1 LGRVRRKVL
10 HLCLLLVG
18 FALLLA
24 EHARAAER
32 LMLVLD
38 GSGSMWGEVGGEA
51 KIVTVRRVIG
61 EMIDQLQPEQQ
72 VGLIVYGHNE
82 KGNCGDIETV
92 VPVGPLNKTQLKMAI
107 NNISPKG
114 MTPIADAVTL
124 AAEALRYTEEKATVV
139 VISDGRESCGK
150 DVCATA
156 ERLESTGVEFTAHT
170 ISLDIGDEEGQK
182 QLRCLA
188 QYTGGKFLVVQNPPA
203 ELAQALQEIR
213 KEVAP
218 EPAPRTT
225 RLIARIGSG
234 DVANG
239 PVDWTIINQTT
250 ENVIRTESKSGILE
264 HPLDN
269 GRYEIYVRAGPLVG
283 ETIAEVKGGA
293 ADEITVSLAP
303 RETGT
308 ALSAPASVA
317 AGKPMEFSW
326 RGPKASGDLIF
337 IVPGATADNRYP
349 LDDNNRHKAA
359 DGSPARLVAPA
370 QPGTYEV
377 RYFSFD
383 NGKVLARSPLEVTKP
398 EVTLEAPRVVPPGT
412 EFEVVVRGPNA
423 PGDIVFI
430 APPDSE
436 DNRYPISGTRKHK
449 VADGERARLMSPAEA
464 GTYEL
469 RYYSWPN
476 GRKLASRAL
485 VVR

>member
-1 LGRVRRKVL
+1 MFA
-10 HLCLLLVG
+10 G

-24 EHARAAER
+24 EHATAADR

-38 GSGSMWGEVGGEA
+38 GSGSMWGEVSGEA

-61 EMIDQLQPEQQ
+61 DMIDQLRPEQQ

-92 VPVGPLNKTQLKMAI
+92 VPVSPLNRTQLKMAI

-114 MTPIADAVTL
+114 MTPIAGAVTL
-124 AAEALRYTEEKATVV
+124 AAESLRYTEEKATVV
-139 VISDGRESCGK
+139 VISDGKENCGK

-156 ERLESTGVEFTAHT
+156 ERLESTGIEFTAHT
-170 ISLDIGDEEGQK
+170 ISLDIGDEEGQA

-188 QYTGGKFLVVQNPPA
+188 HYTGGKFMVVQNPPA
-203 ELAQALQEIR
+203 ELAEAVQEIR
-213 KEVAP
+213 KTVAP
-218 EPAPRTT
+218 EPAPRIT
-225 RLIARIGSG
+225 RLIARVGSR
-234 DVANG
+234 DVVDG
-239 PVDWTIINQTT
+239 PVEWTIINQDT
-250 ENVIRTESKSGILE
+250 EDVIRTESKSGILE
-264 HPLDN
+264 QSLDD

-293 ADEITVSLAP
+293 ADGIIVSLAP
-303 RETGT
+303 SETGT
-308 ALSAPASVA
+308 DFAAPGSTA
-317 AGKPMEFSW
+317 AGKPMEFTW
-326 RGPKASGDLIF
+326 RGPSASGDLIF
-337 IVPGATADNRYP
+337 IMPAGTQDNRYP
-349 LDDNNRHKAA
+349 LDDSVRHKAA

-377 RYFSFD
+377 RYFSFA

-398 EVTLEAPRVVPPGT
+398 EVTFEAPRVVPPGT

-430 APPDSE
+430 APHNWEDSK
-436 DNRYPISGTRKHK
+436 YPISGTRTH
-449 VADGERARLMSPAEA
+449 ATAGGERARFMAPTEA

-469 RYYSWPN
+469 RYFSWPN